1 MTRAEALCQQGHEFA
16 AARRFQEALEC
27 FETALTLDRSN
38 DEVRTVIKRLQST
51 VENMRN
57 AAQLAAGARAQK
69 ERGQFEK
76 ALEKAVR
83 AVDLDAGNREALQ
96 LRDEIQELMR
106 TGREAALL
114 ARAESLCAGAEYD
127 AALAVL
133 SEATPDLLTSPNVA
147 AFWVRVER
155 ERAEAGRH
163 RQARYQAAL
172 AKAREALSA
181 GHPREEQDSTEAVR
195 TRLEQARRLLAEGQP
210 GAAVEL
216 LEFTNL
222 RYPGAPDVV
231 VLLSSARD
239 ALAAF
244 RAREFVARS
253 LAQIPALEA
262 TGQFNAANALLE
274 AALGRNP
281 DSPELIEAAERIR
294 RKLQE
299 QEREGLLAEHTRRI
313 EEAIAA
319 KDWNTAARH
328 GDAARQDFP
337 GEPSL
342 ALYSARIEE
351 ARRQAGIQVLQ
362 DQVRV
367 ALARMDLPAAERY
380 LTATQ
385 ATLAQDPVWRALWR
399 EFEQRRAYD
408 RNLRR
413 AGEERAAGR
422 HNRAEEILRALLSAA
437 PDQRAA
443 GILESVARERLAAEK
458 EARRQA
464 EAAIAAGRA
473 ESDALVQKG
482 DYTEAIAVLERLAG
496 RYPDQASIRERV
508 QQLGE
513 AAKLRAAEE
522 EARRQAEAAIAQGLA
537 EADTFVQKGDH
548 RGAIATLERLAGQN
562 QDRIEI
568 QRRIQQVQEAARQ
581 EQERQRREAEEEA
594 RRQAEAAIVKGL
606 GDADALVQKGDH
618 RGAIA
623 SLERLAGQNQDRL
636 DIQRRIQQV
645 REAARQEQERQRREA
660 EEEARRQAEAAIAK
674 GLGEAEALV
683 RKGDYQ
689 GAVAILDQL
698 DRQHPDRAEILEEMH
713 MATSALERQRE
724 QAAIAKGRREAAALA
739 QKEEYQEALA
749 ILDRLA
755 GKYPG
760 DVGVQEDRKTARAAR
775 ARQVNEAED
784 RVRRQ
789 RAQEALA
796 KGRDDAAALGA
807 KGLYGDAMAILAHV
821 LQDFENQPGI
831 ESDVQS
837 AARDLEQLR
846 RQNEEQARRRREEA
860 AITKGRQD
868 AANLIENGDCQGA
881 IRVLDWLAVQYPGHA
896 GIQRDRE
903 AAQREQERLRWEA
916 EEQARRQREQ
926 AAVAQARGD
935 AASLMRDGDCEGA
948 LALLDKLAE
957 QYPGY
962 AEIRRDRDAARRE
975 LERRRVEAQE
985 QERRQ
990 RDEVAIA
997 KSRQDVAEQ
1006 VQRGDYQGAL
1016 AILDWLAGQFPGHP
1030 GVKQDQDALRRQLE
1044 ALRQKAEDEARR
1056 QRDLLEIANGRQDA
1070 NRLIRS
1076 GNYQAALAVLDRL
1089 AVQYPADTEIA
1100 RDRAAAADEWNRRQH
1115 EVEDR
1120 ARLALAKYSE
1130 RQRSQAEQPGA
1141 APPTVVERVPVEEL
1155 RASEERAQQ
1164 ALAAFWA
1171 KKQEQRRPQMPAD
1184 SSTVARIA
1192 SWSRQLGDAARQGPD
1207 VLAERW
1213 AVVRSAGAGFAV
1225 LVAAKGR
1232 VLARRVLRKED

>member
-1 MTRAEALCQQGHEFA
+1 MTRAEGLCQQGHEFA

-27 FETALTLDRSN
+27 FETALALDRAN
-38 DEVRTVIKRLQST
+38 GEVRTVIKQLKST
-51 VENMRN
+51 IENVRN

-69 ERGQFEK
+69 ERGQ
-76 ALEKAVR
+76 LEKAMEKAIR
-83 AVDLDAGNREALQ
+83 AVDLDGGNREALQ

-106 TGREAALL
+106 NRREVALL

-133 SEATPDLLTSPNVA
+133 SEATPDLLTSPKVA

-181 GHPREEQDSTEAVR
+181 GHPREELDSTEAVR
-195 TRLEQARRLLAEGQP
+195 ARLEQAGRLLAEGQP

-216 LEFTNL
+216 LEFANL
-222 RYPGAPDVV
+222 RYPGVPDVV
-231 VLLSSARD
+231 VLLSTARD

-262 TGQFNAANALLE
+262 TGQFNAASALLE

-299 QEREGLLAEHTRRI
+299 QEREGLLAAHTRRI
-313 EEAIAA
+313 EWAIASE
-319 KDWNTAARH
+319 DWDTAARH
-328 GDAARQDFP
+328 GDAARQDLP

-342 ALYSARIEE
+342 TLYSARIQE
-351 ARRQAGIQVLQ
+351 ARRQAGIQELQ
-362 DQVRV
+362 DQVRA
-367 ALARMDLPAAERY
+367 ALARMDLPAAERH
-380 LTATQ
+380 LSATQ
-385 ATLAQDPVWRALWR
+385 VTLAQDPVWQALWR

-408 RNLRR
+408 GNLKR
-413 AGEERAAGR
+413 AGEERGAGR
-422 HNRAEEILRALLSAA
+422 HDRAEEILRALLSAA

-443 GILESVARERLAAEK
+443 GILESIAQDRRAAEK
-458 EARRQA
+458 EACRQA
-464 EAAIAAGRA
+464 EAAIAAGRG

-482 DYTEAIAVLERLAG
+482 DYTEAIAILERLAG

-513 AAKLRAAEE
+513 AAKLRVAEE
-522 EARRQAEAAIAQGLA
+522 EARRQAEAAIAKGLA

-548 RGAIATLERLAGQN
+548 RSAIAT
-562 QDRIEI
+562 
-568 QRRIQQVQEAARQ
+568 
-581 EQERQRREAEEEA
+581 
-594 RRQAEAAIVKGL
+594 
-606 GDADALVQKGDH
+606 
-618 RGAIA
+618 
-623 SLERLAGQNQDRL
+623 LERLAGQNQDRL
-636 DIQRRIQQV
+636 DIQRRILQV
-645 REAARQEQERQRREA
+645 REAARHEQERQRREA

-683 RKGDYQ
+683 QKGDYQ

-698 DRQHPDRAEILEEMH
+698 DRQHPDCAEILEEMH
-713 MATSALERQRE
+713 IAASALERQRE

-807 KGLYGDAMAILAHV
+807 KGLYGDAMAILARV
-821 LQDFENQPGI
+821 VQDFENQPGI
-831 ESDVQS
+831 ESDIQS

-881 IRVLDWLAVQYPGHA
+881 IRVLEWLAVQYPGHA
-896 GIQRDRE
+896 GIQRDLE
-903 AAQREQERLRWEA
+903 AAQRERERLRWEA
-916 EEQARRQREQ
+916 EEQARREREQ

-935 AASLMRDGDCEGA
+935 AASLTRDGDCEGA

-990 RDEVAIA
+990 RDEEAIA

-1044 ALRQKAEDEARR
+1044 TLRQKAEDEARR
-1056 QRDLLEIANGRQDA
+1056 QRELLEIANGRQDA
-1070 NRLIRS
+1070 TRLVRR
-1076 GNYQAALAVLDRL
+1076 GDYQAALAVLDRL
-1089 AVQYPADTEIA
+1089 AAQYPADTEIA

-1141 APPTVVERVPVEEL
+1141 APPTVVEPVPVEEL

-1225 LVAAKGR
+1225 VVAAKGR